1 MCKKNNCKILKL
13 IIVFFEG
20 DIFMWLTDLQEIAA
34 QITQKNGIGKKS
46 KSHIVAVA
54 GNPNVGKSTVF
65 NALTGLRQHTGNW
78 PGKTVENAK
87 GEYFYKGECFK
98 LVDIPGTYSLM
109 ASSVEEEIAR
119 DFICFGNSDAVIVV
133 LDATA
138 LERNLNLA
146 LQILEITTNVV
157 ICVNLLDEAKK
168 KRIHIDLDELSL
180 QLGVPVVGTNARK
193 GEGLTELM
201 EEARKICKKER
212 KTFKVK
218 INYGDFIEESI
229 QRIEKLVSSKI
240 KTIVDARWLSLRMLD
255 QEGNILD
262 KLKNHLEEGVI
273 NKDVV
278 LIASE
283 ERKKL
288 LQKTND
294 TNFLRDKITSE
305 IVHKA
310 ETIYKICVKLESE
323 KYNKKDRLIDKILT
337 SKITGIPVMLFALTV
352 IFWLTISGANYPSE
366 IIASGLFWIQDK
378 LAEFFG
384 NIGIPSWI
392 NNLFVMGIYRT
403 LAWVVSV
410 MLPPMAIFF
419 PIFTFLEDVGYLPRA
434 AFNLDKFFKDAGAH
448 GKQALTMCMG
458 FGCNACGVTGCRII
472 DSPRERLIA
481 IITNNFVP
489 CNGRIPTLTAVIMM
503 FFVAWIP
510 FPFSFLG
517 SSLILTAVILLGIF
531 FTFLISSILS
541 KTLLRGVPSSFILE
555 LPPYRSPQVGK
566 ILMRSLLDRTIFV
579 LGRAVTIA
587 IPAGLVIWL
596 MANIQINGV
605 KILSYCSSFLDPF
618 ARLIGLDGVILLAF
632 ILGFPANE
640 IVVPIIIM
648 SYLST
653 GNIMNL
659 ENLSELRNL
668 LITNGWTYKTAICT
682 MLFSLLHFPCGTTLW
697 TIKKETA
704 SIKWTVLSF
713 LIPTVIGILVCFTV
727 CQSINLVSLLINKI

>member
-1 MCKKNNCKILKL
+1 
-13 IIVFFEG
+13 
-20 DIFMWLTDLQEIAA
+20 MWLTDLQEIATK
-34 QITQKNGIGKKS
+34 ITQKGGIEKEG
-46 KSHIVAVA
+46 KSHIIAVA

-78 PGKTVENAK
+78 PGKTVENAQ

-146 LQILEITTNVV
+146 IQILEVTTNVI

-193 GEGLTELM
+193 GEGLDELM
-201 EEARKICKKER
+201 EETRKICQKER
-212 KTFKVK
+212 KTFRVKV
-218 INYGDFIEESI
+218 NYGDLLEESI
-229 QRIEKLVSSKI
+229 QKIEKIIPDKVKSA
-240 KTIVDARWLSLRMLD
+240 VDARWLSLRMLD
-255 QEGNILD
+255 KEGKILD
-262 KLKNHLEEGVI
+262 TLESYLEEGGLPEE
-273 NKDVV
+273 
-278 LIASE
+278 LILATEE
-283 ERKKL
+283 ERRSL
-288 LQKTND
+288 LQKTQD
-294 TNFLRDKITSE
+294 KNFIRDKITSE
-305 IVHKA
+305 IVHRA
-310 ETIYKICVKLESE
+310 ENIYKLCVKPENE
-323 KYNKKDRLIDKILT
+323 KYNEKDRYIDKILT
-337 SKITGIPVMLFALTV
+337 SKLTGIPIMLFALTV

-366 IIASGLFWIQDK
+366 IIASGLFWFQDR
-378 LAEFFG
+378 LAEFLE
-384 NIGIPSWI
+384 NIGTPYWLNS
-392 NNLFVMGIYRT
+392 LFVMGIYRT

-419 PIFTFLEDVGYLPRA
+419 PLFTFLEDVGYLPRA

-481 IITNNFVP
+481 ILTNNFVP

-510 FPFSFLG
+510 SPFGFLG
-517 SSLILTAVILLGIF
+517 SSLILTAVILLGIIL
-531 FTFLISSILS
+531 TFLVSSLLS
-541 KTLLRGVPSSFILE
+541 KSLLKGVPSSFILE
-555 LPPYRSPQVGK
+555 LPPYRKPQIGK
-566 ILMRSLLDRTIFV
+566 ILIRSLLDRTIFV

-587 IPAGLVIWL
+587 IPAGLIIWL
-596 MANIQINGV
+596 MANIQIHGIT
-605 KILSYCSSFLDPF
+605 ILSYCSAFLDPF

-640 IVVPIIIM
+640 IVIPIIIM

-653 GNIMNL
+653 GNIMEL
-659 ENLSELRNL
+659 ENLSELRGL
-668 LITNGWTYKTAICT
+668 LVENGWTYTTAICT

-704 SIKWTVLSF
+704 GIKWTILSF
-713 LIPTVIGILVCFTV
+713 IIPTVIGIAVCFTV
-727 CQSINLVSLLINKI
+727 CQSINLISLLMNNI